1 MPCGRPPVGKSVCGV
16 PAWAYSRGVRSMGR
30 DGNDVR
36 AVSPRRRRRRRRN
49 RRCNRRFGD
58 ETAVF
63 GDVTAA
69 TSGTS
74 RGFRERS
81 ERPQFEAI
89 VQLAAGGK
97 KSGSHDFQAKF
108 TTKTINPRQTIT
120 TGNDSLKNKVG
131 SILCFSMKSLKS
143 SLSKIKFDH
152 ELKF

>member
-1 MPCGRPPVGKSVCGV
+1 MEV
-16 PAWAYSRGVRSMGR
+16 WSRGVRSMGR

-58 ETAVF
+58 ETAGF

-97 KSGSHDFQAKF
+97 NPGSHDFHAKF

-120 TGNDSLKNKVG
+120 TSNDFLENEVDSFLVFFDEKFEDLVFLK
-131 SILCFSMKSLKS
+131 
-143 SLSKIKFDH
+143 
-152 ELKF
+152 

>member
-1 MPCGRPPVGKSVCGV
+1 
-16 PAWAYSRGVRSMGR
+16 MGR

-36 AVSPRRRRRRRRN
+36 PVGPRRRRRRRRN

-58 ETAVF
+58 ETAGF

-69 TSGTS
+69 TLGTS

-97 KSGSHDFQAKF
+97 FSGFHDFPSKF

-120 TGNDSLKNKVG
+120 TSNEFLENEVDSF
-131 SILCFSMKSLKS
+131 LCFFDKNFEDLVFLK
-143 SLSKIKFDH
+143 
-152 ELKF
+152 

>member
-1 MPCGRPPVGKSVCGV
+1 MRPVG
-16 PAWAYSRGVRSMGR
+16 
-30 DGNDVR
+30 
-36 AVSPRRRRRRRRN
+36 PRRRRRRRPN

-58 ETAVF
+58 DTAVF

-89 VQLAAGGK
+89 VQLAVRGK
-97 KSGSHDFQAKF
+97 FSGFHDFPSKF

-120 TGNDSLKNKVG
+120 SSNEFLENEVDSLFYFFDKKFEDLV
-131 SILCFSMKSLKS
+131 FLK
-143 SLSKIKFDH
+143 
-152 ELKF
+152 

>member
-1 MPCGRPPVGKSVCGV
+1 
-16 PAWAYSRGVRSMGR
+16 MGR

-36 AVSPRRRRRRRRN
+36 PVGPRRRRRRRQN

-58 ETAVF
+58 ETAGF

-97 KSGSHDFQAKF
+97 FSGFHDFPSKF

-120 TGNDSLKNKVG
+120 NSNELLEMKLTPFCVF
-131 SILCFSMKSLKS
+131 SIKS
-143 SLSKIKFDH
+143 
-152 ELKF
+152 